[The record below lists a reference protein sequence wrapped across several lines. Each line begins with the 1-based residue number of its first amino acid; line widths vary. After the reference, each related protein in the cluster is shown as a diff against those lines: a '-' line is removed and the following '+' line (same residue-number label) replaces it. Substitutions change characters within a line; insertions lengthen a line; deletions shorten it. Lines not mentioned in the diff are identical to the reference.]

1 MVGFKPRNTE
11 FGSFR
16 IDDLAILL
24 KNSQMEDLVVKAKP
38 DSTEVSSR
46 DWLRLNDN
54 LMYFGSLTS
63 PLL

>member
-1 MVGFKPRNTE
+1 
-11 FGSFR
+11 
-16 IDDLAILL
+16 
-24 KNSQMEDLVVKAKP
+24 MEVVVVKLKP
-38 DSTEVSSR
+38 DSTKVSSR